1 MFSKLVGKV
10 NFPETKFEE
19 MPMLKS
25 KKVQIIFRETFILAL
40 LSAAV
45 LGYNFE

>member
-10 NFPETKFEE
+10 NFPETKYEE
-19 MPMLKS
+19 MLMLKS
-25 KKVQIIFRETFILAL
+25 KKVQIIFRETFILAS